1 MLTQIVTTVLGF
13 FLLVAF
19 LKKFFWSAI
28 LRMLDERRSTIEG
41 RFRQIE
47 QTQATL
53 AGLQETLNR
62 RLTVIDEE
70 ARAKIQQAILEGKR
84 IAGEIQE
91 EARAHAQAVIAK
103 SKETIEIELAKAK
116 VSLRDDLADLTVEA
130 ATRLLGERCDA
141 DADRRLVRS
150 IIDGLEQPP
159 PAIRG

>member
-13 FLLVAF
+13 FLLVVF

-91 EARAHAQAVIAK
+91 EARAQAQAVIAK

>member
-1 MLTQIVTTVLGF
+1 MLTQIATTVLGF
-13 FLLVAF
+13 FLLVVF

-47 QTQATL
+47 QTQAKL

-91 EARAHAQAVIAK
+91 ETRAQAQAVIAK

-130 ATRLLGERCDA
+130 AAKLLGERVDA

-150 IIDGLEQPP
+150 IIDELEQKP
-159 PAIRG
+159 PAARS

>member
-13 FLLVAF
+13 FLLVVF